1 MAKST
6 EIVNEEAEARR
17 EWEKMKKD
25 MALLKKHNKIEEED
39 EEEEEEEEV
48 EEEEDEGKPKGKK
61 KVEIKVSG
69 GNQNGIGKFFVE
81 LGILAKP
88 RAKGKK

>member
-17 EWEKMKKD
+17 QWDNMVKD
-25 MALLKKHNKIEEED
+25 VARLKKHNKIED

-88 RAKGKK
+88 PAKGKK